1 VVLVLY
7 FDYASAASA
16 VAVLR
21 LQALA
26 DQGAQVGFA
35 GIDVLGLDV
44 SLPVTLDQLAELER
58 WAPRARSLG
67 LELRRPR
74 VRPATLGAHLVGT
87 LAETH
92 DLGAA
97 WRLAALEA
105 YWTRGVDLGDD
116 DRLIELA
123 TTVGLPSEEVRD
135 WLADHSRRAAMR
147 RTMTADRGRGIG
159 GVPVLEFQ
167 GTFVGADLGDED
179 LRRLAEL

>member
-1 VVLVLY
+1 MLVLY
-7 FDYASAASA
+7 FDYASPASA

-44 SLPVTLDQLAELER
+44 SLPVTLDQLAEFHR
-58 WAPRARSLG
+58 WEPRARLLG
-67 LELRRPR
+67 LDLRRPP
-74 VRPATLGAHLVGT
+74 VRPATLGAHLIGT
-87 LAETH
+87 LAEAH

-116 DRLIELA
+116 ARLVELA
-123 TTVGLPSEEVRD
+123 TRVGLPAERVQT
-135 WLADHSRRAAMR
+135 WLADHSRRAALR
-147 RTMTADRGRGIG
+147 RTMTTDRGRGIG
-159 GVPVLEFQ
+159 GVPVLEFE
-167 GTFVGADLGDED
+167 GTFVGADISDED